1 MTVRVSAT
9 ADSPLARKTL
19 HAPEPLPS
27 LVYHLLALA
36 LCLFTQHWAL
46 QLGPLSF
53 LVVMFTIW
61 TGLIQLAYFA
71 AYTAAAL
78 LSVAAN
84 RAAAGVVGGLR
95 CAASL
100 LLSAMCLCTFGT
112 ALIFW
117 SIFSYNPLLM
127 VPEGFVYDHRLN
139 RQSAHQQRRSAQ
151 RAAVVSGLAD
161 NSLLPAS

>member
-1 MTVRVSAT
+1 MTVRVPRT

-46 QLGPLSF
+46 QLGPVSF

-61 TGLIQLAYFA
+61 TGLVQLAYFA
-71 AYTAAAL
+71 TYTAAAL
-78 LSVAAN
+78 LSVTAHK
-84 RAAAGVVGGLR
+84 AAAGVVGGLR
-95 CAASL
+95 SAASL

-117 SIFSYNPLLM
+117 SIFTYDNKLM
-127 VPEGFVYDHRLN
+127 VPEGFVYDQRLN
-139 RQSAHQQRRSAQ
+139 R
-151 RAAVVSGLAD
+151 
-161 NSLLPAS
+161 